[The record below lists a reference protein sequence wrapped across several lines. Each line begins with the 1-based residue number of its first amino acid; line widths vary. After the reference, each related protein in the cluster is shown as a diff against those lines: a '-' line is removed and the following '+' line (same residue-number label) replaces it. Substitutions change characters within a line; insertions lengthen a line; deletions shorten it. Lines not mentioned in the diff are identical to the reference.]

1 MSDELKEE
9 KLDSPLI
16 VHKKS
21 DASYQD
27 TASEAEMNE
36 THSDDEGP
44 TLERHRFKKKG
55 KKKGKGLVIVIIIVI
70 LAAVFAGLYLTG
82 NITFDNNKTTTAA
95 STTKQVETTVNYAEE
110 YKNTIVVKGTD
121 IYVDSQKV
129 DGIEGLQEALKYEEK
144 STTRYTIIDEN
155 ADADFLNLEVLSIL
169 ESMGFYDESTTIKH
183 VDSTGLE
190 STAQTPSSTTEI
202 SASTS
207 KASTKP
213 ASSATAN
220 E

>member
-70 LAAVFAGLYLTG
+70 LAAVFAGLYEIALCQKSNVTAVHLAEGMLRG
-82 NITFDNNKTTTAA
+82 NL
-95 STTKQVETTVNYAEE
+95 QV
-110 YKNTIVVKGTD
+110 
-121 IYVDSQKV
+121 
-129 DGIEGLQEALKYEEK
+129 L
-144 STTRYTIIDEN
+144 
-155 ADADFLNLEVLSIL
+155 
-169 ESMGFYDESTTIKH
+169 
-183 VDSTGLE
+183 
-190 STAQTPSSTTEI
+190 
-202 SASTS
+202 
-207 KASTKP
+207 
-213 ASSATAN
+213 
-220 E
+220 

>member
-169 ESMGFYDESTTIKH
+169 ESMGFYDESTTIKY

-190 STAQTPSSTTEI
+190 STTQAPSSTTEI
-202 SASTS
+202 STSTS
-207 KASTKP
+207 KASAKP